1 MTRTKLKTK
10 TEISCCVTIVIRL
23 LIKGFII
30 GIPKNDILEKSK
42 DYRESMKIR
51 ELGEQVEIETQDN
64 QIVLQEIAQ

>member
-1 MTRTKLKTK
+1 MKRKKLQTK
-10 TEISCCVTIVIRL
+10 TEISSGVTIVIRL
-23 LIKGFII
+23 LIKGFVI

-42 DYRESMKIR
+42 DYRESMQMR